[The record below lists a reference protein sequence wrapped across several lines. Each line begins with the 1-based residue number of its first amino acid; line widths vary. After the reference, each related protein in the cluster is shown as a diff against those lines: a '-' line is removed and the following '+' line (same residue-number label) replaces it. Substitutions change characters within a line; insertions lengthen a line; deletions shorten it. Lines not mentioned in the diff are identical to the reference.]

1 MPQYLFHTI
10 NYSYILIQT
19 QLRLPTLREELSG
32 CLPQLG
38 INPNLGTDTC
48 PEEVYGPIGDGMIFR
63 RVVWPYKGR
72 KPLCAPE
79 IKTRITTSANFL
91 LSSAG
96 QSETF
101 EKGPV
106 WSGFLNAGY
115 NCKLEEFEETSRN
128 DDTIE
133 FAAGGAYV
141 MKHFGHVSLEYS
153 YTQCFSNAARQDYT
167 EYIAKL
173 SVRLGY

>member
-10 NYSYILIQT
+10 NYSYILIKT

-91 LSSAG
+91 LSLAG

-106 WSGFLNAGY
+106 
-115 NCKLEEFEETSRN
+115 
-128 DDTIE
+128 
-133 FAAGGAYV
+133 
-141 MKHFGHVSLEYS
+141 
-153 YTQCFSNAARQDYT
+153 
-167 EYIAKL
+167 
-173 SVRLGY
+173 